1 MEELERQLQ
10 CADSERQK
18 LEAKA
23 REHRGRISE
32 LETSQQKAQVDLT
45 TQLEDTKM
53 KVRSYQNLFSN
64 GGLQTFSAYSCI
76 VWSWRE
82 PSCSIL

>member
-10 CADSERQK
+10 CVDSERQK
-18 LEAKA
+18 LEAEA

-45 TQLEDTKM
+45 TQIEDTKM
-53 KVRSYQNLFSN
+53 KVRSYQNIKR
-64 GGLQTFSAYSCI
+64 GLQTFSAYSCI

-82 PSCSIL
+82 PSCSTQ